1 MCSLPAMGY
10 DFDPPH
16 LHSVVMT
23 DLVCA
28 YPFRLHFRIFP
39 CPEVSWEPHTK
50 HHCSWSSLTNAYALT
65 CCNALYRRQ
74 CIRRK

>member
-23 DLVCA
+23 DLVILLASCH
-28 YPFRLHFRIFP
+28 PFACRAVILVI
-39 CPEVSWEPHTK
+39 C
-50 HHCSWSSLTNAYALT
+50 LT
-65 CCNALYRRQ
+65 CTMSS
-74 CIRRK
+74 